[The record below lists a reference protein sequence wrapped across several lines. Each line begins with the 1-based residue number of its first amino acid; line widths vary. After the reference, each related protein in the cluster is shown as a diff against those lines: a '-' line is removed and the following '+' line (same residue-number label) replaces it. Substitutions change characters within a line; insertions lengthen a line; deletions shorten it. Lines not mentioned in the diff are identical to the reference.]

1 MAVPSWPSGV
11 PYESL
16 KDGFSNTPF
25 LQPIRTEMEQGNV
38 RLRRRPGDNI
48 AIIQQS
54 VLMTRGEYET
64 LAGWGKST
72 IGWWTGRFTM
82 NVWLGSSYQSK
93 VCQFHEGAP
102 KPLEFSP
109 THVAAQMTL
118 RVYGV

>member
-1 MAVPSWPSGV
+1 MAVPAWPSGI

-16 KDGFSNTPF
+16 KDGFGNTPF
-25 LQPIRTEMEQGNV
+25 LPPVKTEFEQGNV
-38 RLRRRPGDNI
+38 RQRRRPGDNV

-54 VLMTRGEYET
+54 VLMTRAQYDI
-64 LAGWGKST
+64 LADWGKTT
-72 IGWWTGRFTM
+72 IGRWTGRFSVM
-82 NVWLGSSYQSK
+82 VWLGSSYQLK
-93 VCQFHEGAP
+93 VCQFHDGAP

>member
-16 KDGFSNTPF
+16 KDGFSITPF

-38 RLRRRPGDNI
+38 RLRRRPGDNV

-54 VLMTRGEYET
+54 VLMTRAQYDT
-64 LAGWGKST
+64 LASWGKTT
-72 IGWWTGRFTM
+72 IGWWTGRFTV
-82 NVWLGSSYQSK
+82 NVWLGSAYSPK

-102 KPLEFSP
+102 KPIEFSP

>member
-1 MAVPSWPSGV
+1 MAVPSWPSGI

-16 KDGFSNTPF
+16 KDGFSNSPF
-25 LQPIRTEMEQGNV
+25 LTPIQTEMEQGNV
-38 RLRRRPGDNI
+38 RLRRRPGDNV

-54 VLMTRGEYET
+54 IPMTRAEYET
-64 LAGWGKST
+64 LVAWGKGT
-72 IGWWTGRFTM
+72 IGNWTGRFSTL
-82 NVWLGSSYQSK
+82 VWLGSSYQTK
-93 VCQFHEGAP
+93 VCQFQDGAP